1 MRVSSVNLKPHLNGL
16 YKQDVRSKNGRPRW
30 KQEDGDNY
38 IQISMENFWTVVEG
52 SSVLAEGKVALRSP
66 HSHLKEPPY
75 TGWEVESDGSFVSQP
90 DITVKGES
98 FAIST

>member
-52 SSVLAEGKVALRSP
+52 SSVLAEGKVALRSTY
-66 HSHLKEPPY
+66 SHLEEPSY
-75 TGWEVESDGSFVSQP
+75 IGWEVESDGSFVSQTA
-90 DITVKGES
+90 ITVKGES